1 MPYVGKKATNVVDN
15 AESQALTV
23 SKDLTVGDDLK
34 LTSDNAQI
42 VFGADSDVTLTH
54 NPDSGLLLKNTNTA
68 DGNPARLTLETG
80 ETAIETGD
88 NLGQIFFKAPDE
100 AGGTDAILSAARIAA
115 VAESDFAAD
124 SNATSLRFLTAS
136 SGTPTAKMAITSDG
150 NIGVG
155 TNSPAFTYGGGIEIE
170 RADSATLRLQRTG
183 STASALELSA
193 DDGVTRLDTR
203 TSTPMV
209 FNTSGTERMR
219 VTGSSGILLVGR
231 TTTSSTAEDQGL
243 VLNPNGSIFCGRDGT
258 SAQNHLV
265 FINNA
270 AVSATIVGRIQ
281 SSSSA
286 TSYITSSDYRLKEN
300 IVDLTGAIDRVK
312 TLAPK
317 RFNFIVDKDTTVD
330 GFLAHEVTAVP
341 EAISGTKDE
350 TEAIGDVKDADG
362 NVTESKTPKPETLED
377 GYTWTETGTRPVHQG
392 IDQSKLVPLLTAALQ
407 EAIAKIETLETK
419 VAALE
424 G

>member
-183 STASALELSA
+183 STASAIELSA

-243 VLNPNGSIFCGRDGT
+243 VLNPNGSKALCI
-258 SAQNHLV
+258 
-265 FINNA
+265 
-270 AVSATIVGRIQ
+270 
-281 SSSSA
+281 
-286 TSYITSSDYRLKEN
+286 K
-300 IVDLTGAIDRVK
+300 
-312 TLAPK
+312 
-317 RFNFIVDKDTTVD
+317 
-330 GFLAHEVTAVP
+330 
-341 EAISGTKDE
+341 
-350 TEAIGDVKDADG
+350 
-362 NVTESKTPKPETLED
+362 
-377 GYTWTETGTRPVHQG
+377 G
-392 IDQSKLVPLLTAALQ
+392 ILYL
-407 EAIAKIETLETK
+407 
-419 VAALE
+419 